1 MKIFFPFIGLLFG
14 TIINAKQLDLGKVS
28 DDSNWIIHMDFE
40 SMRSSEIGVFI
51 EDAYENIP
59 EVQSKILKLQEK
71 YGLDLMNTSSLSM
84 FGSGEKHKGIGILEG
99 GVDASIF
106 NRFAESKESIVSSR
120 MGKNV
125 IFSTQKGRRPM
136 AFSAL
141 KNGKM
146 IFGPDQDYVS
156 EGIFLAKGKKG
167 NSSLSHPILNSLN
180 GLLADPSFV
189 LFANIK
195 GAMDVTDLD
204 ERTRLMVK
212 KVGAAGLVVGDYDS
226 GLKIIGLVQTDSI
239 ESSVSMEKMIRGGLA
254 MMDIK
259 ISNNP
264 EMTRLVLGYK
274 VARNERLIRV
284 EIELSNSFIIERIK
298 REMKKSV

>member
-1 MKIFFPFIGLLFG
+1 MK
-14 TIINAKQLDLGKVS
+14 
-28 DDSNWIIHMDFE
+28 
-40 SMRSSEIGVFI
+40 
-51 EDAYENIP
+51 
-59 EVQSKILKLQEK
+59 LKEK

-204 ERTRLMVK
+204 ERTRIMVK
-212 KVGAAGLVVGDYDS
+212 KVDAAGLVVGDYDS

-239 ESSVSMEKMIRGGLA
+239 ESSVSMEKIIRGGLA

-259 ISNNP
+259 NSNNP
-264 EMTRLVLGYK
+264 EMTRLVVGYK
-274 VARNERLIRV
+274 VGRNERLIRV

>member
-1 MKIFFPFIGLLFG
+1 MKIFFPFIGLLFV

-40 SMRSSEIGVFI
+40 SMRSSEIGDFI

-59 EVQSKILKLQEK
+59 EVQSKIMKLKEK

-189 LFANIK
+189 L
-195 GAMDVTDLD
+195 L
-204 ERTRLMVK
+204 
-212 KVGAAGLVVGDYDS
+212 
-226 GLKIIGLVQTDSI
+226 
-239 ESSVSMEKMIRGGLA
+239 
-254 MMDIK
+254 
-259 ISNNP
+259 
-264 EMTRLVLGYK
+264 
-274 VARNERLIRV
+274 LI
-284 EIELSNSFIIERIK
+284 
-298 REMKKSV
+298 